1 MRPYLPSQDLHSR
14 KNHKKGKNYVK
25 HWVNTHLNNIL
36 MLYDCI
42 YERLALEVVLR
53 YESCKLIKLSSFG
66 YKVSLWCFLMEN
78 CSLDELRHQGFIAFL
93 VVDWV
98 CYSFETVR
106 GVAPGEDYRLKF
118 CLETC
123 LEVWHRK

>member
-1 MRPYLPSQDLHSR
+1 
-14 KNHKKGKNYVK
+14 
-25 HWVNTHLNNIL
+25 
-36 MLYDCI
+36 MLYDCV
-42 YERLALEVVLR
+42 YERLTLEVVLR
-53 YESCKLIKLSSFG
+53 YESSKLNKLSSFG
-66 YKVSLWCFLMEN
+66 YKVSLWRFLMQN
-78 CSLDELRHQGFIAFL
+78 GSLGELRHQGFIAFL